1 MAPFEIRQ
9 KPDKNKVFIGQK
21 IVLVDD
27 NPVIRRLYTRLFQK
41 AGYIIF
47 TASNGEEGL
56 RLILA
61 EKPNAAVIDFHLP
74 DITGIQ
80 VCEQIRQSEEL
91 KDIKLFLFT
100 GDDEEQ
106 TREKALNIGVDN
118 VVVKS
123 PDAAEIVDSVR
134 RSLEKYKNL

>member
-1 MAPFEIRQ
+1 MPAADEEICRGDELLIAPFDLQQ
-9 KPDKNKVFIGQK
+9 KPDKHTASFAQK

-41 AGYIIF
+41 AGYRIV
-47 TASNGEEGL
+47 TASNGKDGL
-56 RLILA
+56 RLIMA

-80 VCEQIRQSEEL
+80 VCEKIRQYQEM
-91 KDIKLFLFT
+91 KGIKLFLFT

-123 PDAAEIVDSVR
+123 PNAA
-134 RSLEKYKNL
+134 

>member
-1 MAPFEIRQ
+1 
-9 KPDKNKVFIGQK
+9 
-21 IVLVDD
+21 
-27 NPVIRRLYTRLFQK
+27 LFQK
-41 AGYIIF
+41 AGYRIV
-47 TASNGEEGL
+47 TASNGKDGL
-56 RLILA
+56 RLIMA

-80 VCEQIRQSEEL
+80 VCEKIRRSQEM
-91 KDIKLFLFT
+91 KNIKLFLFT

-106 TREKALNIGVDN
+106 TREKALTIGVDN

-123 PDAAEIVDSVR
+123 PNAAEIVDSVR